1 MKLILTRMVR
11 MVRIIEMIKL
21 NIMIIKIENI
31 LFEIKICITN
41 NNLKFN

>member
-1 MKLILTRMVR
+1 MLTR

>member
-1 MKLILTRMVR
+1 MLTRMVR